1 MQSPKIGAYVLE
13 TLTTGM
19 YLNPLDT
26 LREFVQNSADSIR
39 KAEQEGIIQKGE
51 GRIEINIDPTKR
63 RIIIRD
69 NGLGIPQA
77 EIQSKLINIGMSSK
91 RIETDAGFRGI
102 GRLAGIAYCKNLVFQ
117 TSTINEVA
125 SSIVE
130 INCEGIK
137 KSISP
142 AMRQVEE
149 LPEVMVKNSFIK
161 PGKCKN
167 EDHFFEVI
175 MEDIDINSNFLE
187 WKIVEE
193 YLCHV
198 APVGFDAHRFIYA
211 PEINK
216 WIKKYNL
223 PFHTVNL
230 ILRTPEMERQVFK
243 PYKTKYK
250 TKRENYEIDIKDI
263 GFYPEEP
270 SSDALFWIWYSK
282 SDLLGMID
290 DERAAGFRFR
300 KNNIELGGPERVAEL
315 FANIAPSNSR
325 FNAYYIGEIH
335 MISPEAIPN
344 ARRDG
349 FEEVGIWPTI
359 KSELM
364 PFIRS
369 RCEDVRVLSENRN
382 RPTAKVIS
390 TARLALKE
398 AKDGL
403 KNGFVSEEERNSI
416 LQKIIKEKDRVSQA
430 QKSRRH
436 QKELEEIE
444 QVASELNKIHE
455 SLEKDKPKLNFRPD
469 LDRRQRQIIIEILQ
483 VLYEILDSNE
493 YKKVK
498 AVIAQKYKINTEN
511 ESDRE

>member
-19 YLNPLDT
+19 YINPLDT

-51 GRIEINIDPTKR
+51 GRIVIYLDPQKR
-63 RIIIRD
+63 RISIRD
-69 NGLGIPQA
+69 NGLGVPQT
-77 EIQSKLINIGMSSK
+77 EIESRLINIGMSSK

-102 GRLAGIAYCKNLVFQ
+102 GRLAGIAYCKNLVFH

-125 SSIVE
+125 SSIIE
-130 INCEGIK
+130 LNCEGIK

-149 LPEVMVKNSFIK
+149 LPEVMGKNSYIK
-161 PGKCKN
+161 SGKCKN
-167 EDHFFEVI
+167 EEHFFEVA
-175 MEDIDINSNFLE
+175 MEDIEINPNFLE
-187 WKIVEE
+187 WKNVEE

-216 WIKKYNL
+216 WIKKHNL
-223 PFHTVNL
+223 SFPTVNL
-230 ILRTPEMERQVFK
+230 ILKTPEMERQVFK
-243 PYKTKYK
+243 PYKSKYK
-250 TKRENYEIDIKDI
+250 TKRDNYEIDIKDI

-270 SSDALFWIWYSK
+270 APDALFWIWYSK

-290 DERAAGFRFR
+290 DDRAAGLRFR

-315 FANIAPSNSR
+315 FASIAESNSR

-359 KSELM
+359 KSELT

-369 RCEDVRVLSENRN
+369 RCEEVRTLSENRN
-382 RPTAKVIS
+382 RPTAKVLT
-390 TARLALKE
+390 TAKVAIDE
-398 AKDGL
+398 AKEGL

-416 LQKIIKEKDRVSQA
+416 LKNVVKEKERVSQA
-430 QKSRRH
+430 QNSRRNP
-436 QKELEEIE
+436 KDIAEIE
-444 QVASELNKIHE
+444 YVATELDSIHE
-455 SLEKDKPKLNFRPD
+455 TLENEKPKPNFRPD
-469 LDRRQRQIIIEILQ
+469 LDRKQRQIIMEILQ
-483 VLYEILDSNE
+483 ILYDTLDSNE
-493 YKKVK
+493 YKKAK
-498 AVIAQKYKINTEN
+498 AVISDKYKINAD
-511 ESDRE
+511 ESDRK